1 MPSRIKARNNG
12 PVIAVD
18 AAGGDYAPREVV
30 KGAIKAA
37 EEYKIDIALVGRKDI
52 ITVLGGRRLVENGI
66 SIVDASEVID
76 FHEHPV
82 EAVNSKRQS
91 SIVIGTGL
99 VKEGMASSFVSAGNT
114 GAVFYAALALLGKT
128 EGVDRPAIATIINVN
143 GGPSVLL
150 DSGAN
155 ADCRPDHLVKFAQLG
170 NIYASEIFGMESPR
184 VGLLNM
190 GGEEGKGNRLAKET
204 YQLLKQTELNFVGN
218 VEGHDISTGSADIIV
233 TDGFTGNI
241 VLKTLEGLG
250 DTILKL
256 KNHGQTFSRAY
267 NMRGRELLVEV
278 GLGTLAKRMDYRQV
292 GGASLLGL
300 NGNVII
306 AHGRSQATAIKN
318 AIVLAKRS
326 AEKNVWQKIKEANS
340 EQTISSGGQELRPA
354 GAQSQ

>member
-1 MPSRIKARNNG
+1 MPSRIKAKKNG
-12 PVIAVD
+12 GVVAVD

-37 EEYKIDIALVGRKDI
+37 EEFQIGVALVGRRDI
-52 ITVLGGRRLVENGI
+52 ITVLGGRHLTDLGI
-66 SIVDASEVID
+66 EIVDASEVIT
-76 FHEHPV
+76 FQEHPV
-82 EAVNSKRQS
+82 EAVTGKPNS
-91 SIVIGTGL
+91 SIVVGTKL
-99 VKEGMASSFVSAGNT
+99 VKEGKASSFVSAGNT
-114 GAVFYAALALLGKT
+114 GAVFFAALTLLGKT
-128 EGVDRPAIATIINVN
+128 EGVDRPAIATIINVD
-143 GGPSVLL
+143 GGPSLLL

-155 ADCRPDHLVKFAQLG
+155 ADCRPEHLEQFAHLG
-170 NIYASEIFGMESPR
+170 AIYAGEIFALDAPR
-184 VGLLNM
+184 VGLLNV
-190 GGEEGKGNRLAKET
+190 GSEEGKGNRLAKET
-204 YQLLKQTELNFVGN
+204 FQLLKQSNLNFIGN
-218 VEGHDISTGSADIIV
+218 VEGHDISRGTADIIV

-241 VLKTLEGLG
+241 VLKTIEGLG
-250 DTILKL
+250 DTILKI

-267 NMRGRELLVEV
+267 SVRGRELLVEV

-326 AEKNVWQKIKEANS
+326 AERKVWQKIKEANI
-340 EQTISSGGQELRPA
+340 EQTGSRGGQELRPV